1 MNEKTTMMINEGM
14 LIWAFGCAVNHED
27 TAAIV
32 LAILAVLYTIHT
44 YSASIRA
51 NVLKG
56 LAAVD
61 LCLVFAHMCG
71 LSHIVPAI
79 GAVIAANTFFAVMT
93 LANSWKLMD
102 QAVKVHTWLLLGYGA
117 MAFILPSDQFTFA
130 QLLALLLL
138 IFAPVMA
145 VYAARVFAE
154 SPEKTYH
161 GGRLTNDIE

>member
-32 LAILAVLYTIHT
+32 IATLIQIGTM
-44 YSASIRA
+44 
-51 NVLKG
+51 K
-56 LAAVD
+56 
-61 LCLVFAHMCG
+61 
-71 LSHIVPAI
+71 AI
-79 GAVIAANTFFAVMT
+79 GMTNGEIRTHYMMYGLLVPLIGALIRIPLGKITVARVVI
-93 LANSWKLMD
+93 LLRH
-102 QAVKVHTWLLLGYGA
+102 HTWLLLGYGA

-154 SPEKTYH
+154 GPEKTYH